1 MSASKGPPRNEY
13 LRLQPVTI
21 LRYAYLGRTRE
32 ILDAIKEDL
41 YLEEDGEADDWMSDH
56 KSTDIDLVS
65 LRWYFEK
72 ELSEEEW
79 NIFPE
84 EWLKEVG
91 LKTADEP
98 TTETTTTTTITT
110 TTSTSV
116 TSPLVTPAPTPTP
129 TPTPTPMPT
138 PTPTPASTPKR
149 TTPVKQTARKSTGGK
164 AQAGQLQ
171 KQNPQD
177 PDETEVE
184 PTDTEPEP
192 EPDPEPNTYYPR
204 TAKRLA
210 EEEGYYQVPEVKKYK
225 FSKPKEVRDA
235 SKPKLKKGDPRP
247 RPRFSLH
254 EYVMR
259 SIRKWQLHQGKII
272 AGSRYKG
279 LVREVLQDVQLQHL
293 RVEAME
299 AGTEFT
305 EEMEKAMTV
314 NRMTAAAYKTL
325 QDVGEAYMVML
336 LSDCYLI
343 TLNGRRTTLLPRDL
357 KLGLNLRGDRV
368 RFKPLPPVDERQHI
382 RRELEEAE
390 KKRLAELEKLKEL
403 RARRKK
409 RVITVE
415 PIVE

>member
-138 PTPTPASTPKR
+138 PTPTPASTPKK
-149 TTPVKQTARKSTGGK
+149 TMPVKQTARKSTGGK
-164 AQAGQLQ
+164 GSGSQLQ

-192 EPDPEPNTYYPR
+192 EPDPEPNMYYPR

-235 SKPKLKKGDPRP
+235 SKTKLKKGDPRP

-279 LVREVLQDVQLQHL
+279 LVREVLHDVQLQHL

-299 AGTEFT
+299 AGYR
-305 EEMEKAMTV
+305 V
-314 NRMTAAAYKTL
+314 Y
-325 QDVGEAYMVML
+325 
-336 LSDCYLI
+336 
-343 TLNGRRTTLLPRDL
+343 RR
-357 KLGLNLRGDRV
+357 DREGH
-368 RFKPLPPVDERQHI
+368 DG
-382 RRELEEAE
+382 
-390 KKRLAELEKLKEL
+390 
-403 RARRKK
+403 
-409 RVITVE
+409 
-415 PIVE
+415 

>member
-1 MSASKGPPRNEY
+1 
-13 LRLQPVTI
+13 
-21 LRYAYLGRTRE
+21 
-32 ILDAIKEDL
+32 
-41 YLEEDGEADDWMSDH
+41 
-56 KSTDIDLVS
+56 
-65 LRWYFEK
+65 
-72 ELSEEEW
+72 
-79 NIFPE
+79 
-84 EWLKEVG
+84 
-91 LKTADEP
+91 
-98 TTETTTTTTITT
+98 
-110 TTSTSV
+110 
-116 TSPLVTPAPTPTP
+116 
-129 TPTPTPMPT
+129 
-138 PTPTPASTPKR
+138 
-149 TTPVKQTARKSTGGK
+149 
-164 AQAGQLQ
+164 
-171 KQNPQD
+171 
-177 PDETEVE
+177 
-184 PTDTEPEP
+184 
-192 EPDPEPNTYYPR
+192 
-204 TAKRLA
+204 
-210 EEEGYYQVPEVKKYK
+210 
-225 FSKPKEVRDA
+225 
-235 SKPKLKKGDPRP
+235 
-247 RPRFSLH
+247 
-254 EYVMR
+254 MR

-403 RARRKK
+403 RARRKR